1 MIENENFRLVS
12 IIKKNDKNYDVL
24 NFLPDIQIVYIE
36 KSTFKVVRDLDYIKI
51 PYTNAVNDLTIIVG
65 ENGIGKTRLLNDI
78 VNRHSDRIL
87 LFKRGDDYFIDNS
100 NVGEFAL
107 RSSDSDIYIN
117 LNYLSL
123 SKLPIIKLSNSIEII
138 VDSSEHD
145 ISTSRMLHEENLL
158 AINKKDMNSQI
169 KFILSSDNFDAV
181 QDILSFSGKV
191 ISVNFNFNPYSNSH
205 SSSSNQN
212 IESYLDFIYTTIA
225 NSENYQDFI
234 YDCYD
239 DRLSYEEFL
248 DSFDAYKFTEI
259 DKHSYFE
266 YLVEKFDNEEGII
279 SDNYLKYLEN
289 RYNISSTDFSIDIEK
304 KDKGRIDLF
313 SFYSGIDLQ
322 SKFLS
327 LLKGNLIHMYSY
339 LEADRLAYNQGMV
352 ENFEVFHLFLHKV
365 GSNYTKYL
373 PEEFVFHV
381 GDLINLMVDCLKEIQ
396 EELDIVGEE
405 YFEENYEELEI
416 VESSKGVIEYI
427 KQGKLKESVLKNLI
441 EKDNLNET
449 MKSNFS
455 VESFSILLCNLYKC
469 LINDLLDSFS
479 KIEQEKWILEFIE
492 TTKELPSILKR
503 DLMVCFSNLI
513 EYSDIEYLRVFYYC
527 RERSKLRK
535 RTIEEVI
542 DNLSIYISRDEV
554 SHLKTIVKFMKS
566 NKSNFEIFSDKYQ
579 DLNDLITALS
589 YNYKFH
595 INNFDFSQI
604 QEILNSIEFSWN
616 ALSSGEYALLNLFG
630 RLYSKSQTLNET
642 TDVIVLLDEVDLGLH
657 PEWQRK
663 WINSVL
669 PIIGKIFKEKNIQI
683 VMTTHS
689 PVMLSDVFLDNVI
702 MLRRDGDSQRK
713 VIDVEKDGIKT
724 FGQNIYD
731 LYRSSFFLD
740 STRGNFSNDRINVTI
755 HTIYE
760 LLGDN
765 PNKEKIRE
773 NFLQSLLFDKNK
785 TEEKF
790 KKILK
795 KIINSIGETMIRK
808 KLMFMYEKAFPNT
821 NKINERIQKL
831 EKELEELKKKT
842 NLG

>member
-24 NFLPDIQIVYIE
+24 NFLPDIQIMYIE

-87 LFKRGDDYFIDNS
+87 IFKRGDDYFIDNS

-107 RSSDSDIYIN
+107 RTSDNDIYIN
-117 LNYLSL
+117 LNYLSFPE
-123 SKLPIIKLSNSIEII
+123 LPIIKLSNSIEII
-138 VDSSEHD
+138 VHSSEHD

-191 ISVNFNFNPYSNSH
+191 ISVNFNFNFN

-212 IESYLDFIYTTIA
+212 IESYLDFIHTSIA

-248 DSFDAYKFTEI
+248 DSFDGYKFTEI
-259 DKHSYFE
+259 DKDSYFE

-279 SDNYLKYLEN
+279 SDSYLKYLEN
-289 RYNISSTDFSIDIEK
+289 RYDISSTDFSIDIEK

-313 SFYSGIDLQ
+313 SFYSGRDLQ

-327 LLKGNLIHMYSY
+327 LLKGSLIHMYSY
-339 LEADRLAYNQGMV
+339 LESDRLAYNQDMV
-352 ENFEVFHLFLHKV
+352 ENFKVFHLFLHKV

-381 GDLINLMVDCLKEIQ
+381 RDLINLMVDCLKEIQ
-396 EELDIVGEE
+396 EELNIVEE
-405 YFEENYEELEI
+405 KYFEENYEELEI
-416 VESSKGVIEYI
+416 VESSKGVIEDI

-441 EKDNLNET
+441 EKDSINEI
-449 MKSNFS
+449 MKSNLS
-455 VESFSILLCNLYKC
+455 VESHAILLCNLYKYF
-469 LINDLLDSFS
+469 ISDLLDSFS
-479 KIEQEKWILEFIE
+479 KIEQEKWISGFIE
-492 TTKELPSILKR
+492 TTKELPSILQR

-513 EYSDIEYLRVFYYC
+513 EYSDIEYLKVFYYC
-527 RERSKLRK
+527 SERYKLRK
-535 RTIEEVI
+535 RTTEEVI

-554 SHLKTIVKFMKS
+554 SHLKIIVEFIKS

-589 YNYKFH
+589 YNYNFY

-642 TDVIVLLDEVDLGLH
+642 ADVIVLLDEVDLGLH

-669 PIIGKIFKEKNIQI
+669 PIIGKIFKEK
-683 VMTTHS
+683 
-689 PVMLSDVFLDNVI
+689 
-702 MLRRDGDSQRK
+702 
-713 VIDVEKDGIKT
+713 
-724 FGQNIYD
+724 IYK
-731 LYRSSFFLD
+731 
-740 STRGNFSNDRINVTI
+740 
-755 HTIYE
+755 
-760 LLGDN
+760 LL
-765 PNKEKIRE
+765 
-773 NFLQSLLFDKNK
+773 
-785 TEEKF
+785 
-790 KKILK
+790 
-795 KIINSIGETMIRK
+795 
-808 KLMFMYEKAFPNT
+808 
-821 NKINERIQKL
+821 
-831 EKELEELKKKT
+831 
-842 NLG
+842 

>member
-12 IIKKNDKNYDVL
+12 IIKKSDKNYDVL

-36 KSTFKVVRDLDYIKI
+36 KSTFKVVRDSDYIKI

-87 LFKRGDDYFIDNS
+87 IFKRGDDYFIDNS

-107 RSSDSDIYIN
+107 RTSDNDIYIN

-123 SKLPIIKLSNSIEII
+123 SELPIIKLSNSIEII
-138 VDSSEHD
+138 VNSSEHD

-191 ISVNFNFNPYSNSH
+191 ISVNFNFNFNFN

-239 DRLSYEEFL
+239 DRLNYEEFL
-248 DSFDAYKFTEI
+248 DSFDGYKFTEI

-266 YLVEKFDNEEGII
+266 YLVEKYDNEEGII
-279 SDNYLKYLEN
+279 SDSYLKYLEN
-289 RYNISSTDFSIDIEK
+289 RYNISSADFSIDIEK

-327 LLKGNLIHMYSY
+327 LLKGSLIHMYSY

-381 GDLINLMVDCLKEIQ
+381 RDLINLMVDCLKEIQ
-396 EELDIVGEE
+396 EELNIVEEE
-405 YFEENYEELEI
+405 YFKENYEELEI
-416 VESSKGVIEYI
+416 VESSKGIIEDI
-427 KQGKLKESVLKNLI
+427 KQGKLKESILKNII
-441 EKDNLNET
+441 EKDNINEI

-455 VESFSILLCNLYKC
+455 VEFHSILLCNLYKC
-469 LINDLLDSFS
+469 FISDLLDSFS
-479 KIEQEKWILEFIE
+479 KIEQEKWIPEFIE
-492 TTKELPSILKR
+492 TTKEFPSILKR

-513 EYSDIEYLRVFYYC
+513 EYSDIEYLKVFYYC
-527 RERSKLRK
+527 SERYKLRK
-535 RTIEEVI
+535 GTIEEVI

-554 SHLKTIVKFMKS
+554 SHLKTIVEFIKS

-595 INNFDFSQI
+595 IQI
-604 QEILNSIEFSWN
+604 S
-616 ALSSGEYALLNLFG
+616 
-630 RLYSKSQTLNET
+630 
-642 TDVIVLLDEVDLGLH
+642 
-657 PEWQRK
+657 
-663 WINSVL
+663 
-669 PIIGKIFKEKNIQI
+669 
-683 VMTTHS
+683 
-689 PVMLSDVFLDNVI
+689 
-702 MLRRDGDSQRK
+702 
-713 VIDVEKDGIKT
+713 
-724 FGQNIYD
+724 
-731 LYRSSFFLD
+731 
-740 STRGNFSNDRINVTI
+740 
-755 HTIYE
+755 
-760 LLGDN
+760 
-765 PNKEKIRE
+765 
-773 NFLQSLLFDKNK
+773 
-785 TEEKF
+785 
-790 KKILK
+790 
-795 KIINSIGETMIRK
+795 
-808 KLMFMYEKAFPNT
+808 
-821 NKINERIQKL
+821 
-831 EKELEELKKKT
+831 
-842 NLG
+842 

>member
-123 SKLPIIKLSNSIEII
+123 SELPIIKLSNSIEII

-191 ISVNFNFNPYSNSH
+191 ISVNFN
-205 SSSSNQN
+205 
-212 IESYLDFIYTTIA
+212 TTIA

-831 EKELEELKKKT
+831 EKELEELKKK
-842 NLG
+842 NEFRVK